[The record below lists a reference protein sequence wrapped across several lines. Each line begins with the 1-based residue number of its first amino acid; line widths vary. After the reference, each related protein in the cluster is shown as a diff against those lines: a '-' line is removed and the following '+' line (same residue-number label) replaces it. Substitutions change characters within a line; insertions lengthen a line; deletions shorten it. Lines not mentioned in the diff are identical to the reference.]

1 MKFNRIDSSAKNVER
16 LMFSI
21 IRKCVVNQRLRTAV
35 RFATILVSI
44 VAWFTI
50 SNHCAL
56 GALASPKSTPVHA
69 ACHEDSPAPTKSPT
83 KGESVPCCKMLRATL
98 PVGNGVPAYN
108 SLAFALQPTFA
119 GLVEFAKQF
128 RAVEWF
134 ELGTGP
140 PFACSFAESVL
151 QRSILAHAPPFSLS

>member
-1 MKFNRIDSSAKNVER
+1 
-16 LMFSI
+16 
-21 IRKCVVNQRLRTAV
+21 
-35 RFATILVSI
+35 
-44 VAWFTI
+44 
-50 SNHCAL
+50 
-56 GALASPKSTPVHA
+56 
-69 ACHEDSPAPTKSPT
+69 
-83 KGESVPCCKMLRATL
+83 MLRATL

-119 GLVEFAKQF
+119 GLVEFFKQF

-151 QRSILAHAPPFSLS
+151 QRSILAHAPPVALS